1 MVPSE
6 SLARLLRTLRTP
18 RIDRMIVRLYRCEL
32 FREFSRRL
40 RGEDKETA
48 AHDCREGL

>member
-6 SLARLLRTLRTP
+6 SPVRLLRARRTP
-18 RIDRMIVRLYRCEL
+18 RIDRMTVRVYRCEL
-32 FREFSRRL
+32 FRKFSRRL
-40 RGEDKETA
+40 REDKETA